1 MNVIVCNFQN
11 QDVFRHRFYPYSPK
25 ELDNIT
31 RLNDRLFCIDSH
43 IKRIL
48 SWNETVNYQSFTCSV
63 ILTFCTFYSLIPFIY
78 LFVLFLYYFKYYL
91 FTCFEKSSVL
101 QLSIHRSFIILYYP
115 PSSRRK
121 LIRILN
127 WRYYKCIVRIVIFL
141 FIIDINTYFYL
152 QLKLDTDKFKFDQ
165 IVMNIEWKMPLF

>member
-63 ILTFCTFYSLIPFIY
+63 ILTFCTFYSLIPFI
-78 LFVLFLYYFKYYL
+78 
-91 FTCFEKSSVL
+91 
-101 QLSIHRSFIILYYP
+101 
-115 PSSRRK
+115 
-121 LIRILN
+121 
-127 WRYYKCIVRIVIFL
+127 
-141 FIIDINTYFYL
+141 
-152 QLKLDTDKFKFDQ
+152 
-165 IVMNIEWKMPLF
+165 